1 MHRFILPFVVFVL
14 LIVVFSFGLFNDPRK
29 LPSPFLG
36 EQAPTFELP
45 SLTEPDHIVSSSDYA
60 GKYALVNVW
69 ATWCVG
75 CRQEHAFLLELEHS
89 GAIPIYGLNW
99 RDNRPEALNWL
110 QQLGDPYVFSAFDED
125 GRVGIDWGVYGAP
138 ETFLINADGIVLHK
152 HLGPLTRGIWESD
165 FVPLLQGGVPRS

>member
-1 MHRFILPFVVFVL
+1 MHRFILPFVAFVL

-36 EQAPTFELP
+36 EQAPTFQLP
-45 SLTEPDHIVSSSDYA
+45 SLTEPGKIVGSADYA
-60 GKYALVNVW
+60 GKFALVNVW
-69 ATWCVG
+69 ATWCGG
-75 CRQEHAFLLELEHS
+75 CRQEHPFLLELQRT

-99 RDNRPEALNWL
+99 RDTRPEALSWIR
-110 QQLGDPYVFSAFDED
+110 QLGDPYEFSAFDED

-152 HLGPLTRGIWESD
+152 HLGPLTRGAWQSD
-165 FVPLLQGGVPRS
+165 FVPLIEAGGPTS